1 MNEISV
7 CTWRHLKIALES
19 YLILLVWKITP
30 WLNADLHA
38 YLPKTVSLMPTVLR
52 TCISLK
58 MVIIIDITTSG
69 VHGDSITD
77 TFGKAKKMNY
87 LLKMYKGIFP
97 QFFPKCL
104 IQLINETFQQKF
116 KWNKHKEKLKRVIL
130 KTAVLWNIYLL
141 WMPGTFVIKQVPIY

>member
-7 CTWRHLKIALES
+7 CIWRHLKIALES

-30 WLNADLHA
+30 WLNADLDA

-52 TCISLK
+52 ICI
-58 MVIIIDITTSG
+58 
-69 VHGDSITD
+69 
-77 TFGKAKKMNY
+77 
-87 LLKMYKGIFP
+87 LLKNGNNYWHYYFMSAWGQCHWYIWKSKENELFIENVQRNSSSVFSKMP
-97 QFFPKCL
+97 T
-104 IQLINETFQQKF
+104 QLINETFQQKF